1 MAPREQPIK
10 FTSLD
15 HDWLKSVFRV
25 PRGGIAVALLLRVVL
40 FSTLVTLVLT
50 VLQLSLS
57 YRSERSRL
65 EGRFAEIEQASA
77 RSLAEG
83 LWALDTRQLEEQLE
97 GILRLPSIRAVEVR
111 EVSSPDH
118 AFSVFRGERQTSK
131 ALVRDIPLV
140 CCGDHPRQI
149 GVFHIEATLTDIY
162 WYLATQALTIL
173 LSNAAKTFMVALFI
187 LFVVHHL
194 ATRHILDIA
203 DSVGGVDLDTG
214 MPPMRLRR
222 ARSCGDELDQL
233 VEALNGMRER
243 LSHHAIEL
251 KNVNAQMA
259 AILDNMPD
267 LAWVKDVDG
276 RFIAVNRALARAKG
290 FDEPDEM
297 IGMTD
302 LEIAPPDIAEAYRLD
317 DAEVMASLGSKRIE
331 EQHINVDASVS
342 VVETIKAALL
352 NSDGHVAGTVGI
364 ARDISAR
371 KQGEADREA
380 RQVAELSSRAKSE
393 FLANMSHEIRTP
405 MNAILGMSYLALQS
419 DLNPQQYNYIQRV
432 HASAE
437 ALLGVINDILDF
449 SKIEAGKLDM
459 ESIPFGLEDVLD
471 NVVNVLSMKADEKGL
486 ELLLDMPLQLPPA
499 LVGDPSRLSQVLLNL
514 GNNAVKFTHSGEI
527 VVAVQVLEQGGASAR
542 LRFEVRDTGIG
553 MSADQQQ
560 RLFQPFTQADASTSR
575 RYGGTGLGLAIS
587 QHLVHLMGGE
597 LAAESAPGVGSRFH
611 FELRFGL
618 QPSAAAKALPG
629 SDDGLVGT
637 RVLVVDDNAAAREL
651 LIAMSQAL
659 GLRVDAAT
667 SGEEALVRVGLA
679 DAGGKP
685 YQLLLLDWKMPGMD
699 GVACAQALVER
710 AALRHPAPVVIMATA
725 FGREEVRQRL
735 AERRLRVGALLTKP
749 VTPSTLLDAC
759 ATALG
764 RAPLVATRSARREEA
779 MVDHRA
785 ALAGARVLL
794 VEDNVFNQEL
804 AVDLLRRAGVAVS
817 VAGDGQQALDALA
830 RERFDAV
837 LMDCQMPV
845 MDGYAATRALR
856 LQPALRTLPVIAM
869 TANAMVGDREAVLA
883 AGMNDHIAKPI
894 VIDEMFATLA
904 KWVKPTRSVA
914 AGGDRPGSDAIRA
927 PNGIDTRGGLD
938 NVGGDDALY
947 RRMLGLFRDSE
958 TDFVQRFHAARAA
971 GDISTAMRA
980 AHDLKS
986 EAGTLGMRALGEAA
1000 AALERACSEGAPVA
1014 DIDDR
1019 VHAVSSKL
1027 VEVVAE
1033 LRALESARTS

>member
-1 MAPREQPIK
+1 M
-10 FTSLD
+10 
-15 HDWLKSVFRV
+15 
-25 PRGGIAVALLLRVVL
+25 L

-50 VLQLSLS
+50 VLQLGLS
-57 YRSERSRL
+57 YHSERSRL

-111 EVSSPDH
+111 EVGSPNH
-118 AFSVFRGERQTSK
+118 VFSVFRGERQTSQ
-131 ALVRDIPLV
+131 ALIRDIPLV
-140 CCGDHPRQI
+140 CCGEQPRQI

-173 LSNAAKTFMVALFI
+173 LSNAAKTFMTALFI

-203 DSVGGVDLDTG
+203 AFVGGVNLDTG

-222 ARSCGDELDQL
+222 VRKSADELDQL
-233 VEALNGMRER
+233 VEALNRMRER
-243 LSHHAIEL
+243 LSRHAIEL

-267 LAWVKDVDG
+267 LAWVKDVNG
-276 RFIAVNRALARAKG
+276 RFIAVNQAMARAKG
-290 FDEPDEM
+290 FADPGSM
-297 IGMTD
+297 IGITD
-302 LEIAPPDIAEAYRLD
+302 LESAPKSLAEAYRLD
-317 DAEVMASLGSKRIE
+317 DAEVMASRSSKRIE
-331 EQHINVDASVS
+331 EQHIDADGSVA

-352 NSDGHVAGTVGI
+352 DSDGRVAGTVGI
-364 ARDISAR
+364 ARDITAR

-380 RQVAELSSRAKSE
+380 RQVAELSNRAKSE

-405 MNAILGMSYLALQS
+405 MNAILGMSYLALQG
-419 DLNPQQYNYIQRV
+419 DLSSQQHNYIQKV

-459 ESIPFGLEDVLD
+459 ETIPFGLGDVVD
-471 NVVNVLSMKADEKGL
+471 NLVNVLSMKADEKNL
-486 ELLLDMPLQLPPA
+486 ELLLDMPRQLPPA
-499 LVGDPSRLSQVLLNL
+499 LLGDPSRLAQVLLNL

-527 VVAVQVLEQGGASAR
+527 VVAVQVLEQDGTSAR

-553 MSADQQQ
+553 MSTDQQQ
-560 RLFQPFTQADASTSR
+560 RLFQPFMQADASTSR

-597 LAAESAPGVGSRFH
+597 LAAESAPGEGSRFH

-618 QPSAAAKALPG
+618 EPRTAAQTPPSNGDSLA
-629 SDDGLVGT
+629 GT
-637 RVLVVDDNAAAREL
+637 RVLVVDDNPAARAL
-651 LIAMSQAL
+651 LVAMSQAL
-659 GLRVDAAT
+659 GLWVDAVAG
-667 SGEEALVRVGLA
+667 GEEALERVGLA
-679 DAGGKP
+679 DAGDEP
-685 YQLLLLDWKMPGMD
+685 YQLLLMDWKMPGMD
-699 GVACAQALVER
+699 GLACAQALVER
-710 AALRHPAPVVIMATA
+710 AAPRHPAPVVIMASA
-725 FGREEVRQRL
+725 FGREEVRQQL
-735 AERRLRVGALLTKP
+735 AERRLSVGALLTKP
-749 VTPSTLLDAC
+749 VTLSTLLDAC

-764 RAPLVATRSARREEA
+764 RTPLVPTRHARRKEA
-779 MVDHRA
+779 LIDHRT
-785 ALAGARVLL
+785 ALAGARILL

-817 VAGDGQQALDALA
+817 VAGDGQQALDVLA
-830 RERFDAV
+830 HERFDAV

-856 LQPALRTLPVIAM
+856 LRPPLQALPVIAM

-894 VIDEMFATLA
+894 VVEEMFATLVR
-904 KWVKPTRSVA
+904 WVKPIRSLT
-914 AGGDRPGSDAIRA
+914 AGAERPGSDTVHTL
-927 PNGIDTRGGLD
+927 NSIDTRCGLA
-938 NVGGDDALY
+938 NVGGDSALY
-947 RRMLGLFRDSE
+947 RRLLRLFREGE
-958 TDFVQRFHAARAA
+958 TDFVQRFRAACAA
-971 GDISTAMRA
+971 GDTTTAMRA

-986 EAGTLGMRALGEAA
+986 EAGTLGMHSLEEAA
-1000 AALERACSEGAPVA
+1000 AALERACSERARDAIVDDMVHEVSRKLSEAIDEIRGLDGA
-1014 DIDDR
+1014 
-1019 VHAVSSKL
+1019 
-1027 VEVVAE
+1027 
-1033 LRALESARTS
+1033 RAL